1 MRKLRISEGHV
12 LSDSYRPWLATL
24 QPGGTLVTSG
34 PGTATDTS
42 DRLKAAIAELSGV
55 QSLLVAGELDP
66 RILTDFRDAVNRV
79 RNTAWAAHQY
89 TESKITGKDSRSIM
103 SIVAGE
109 RIRAAYQLCQ
119 AIQDDL
125 ETTDV
130 HLQAGQLIQL
140 HAAAKSLADKL
151 SDVVR
156 ELK

>member
-1 MRKLRISEGHV
+1 MRKVRISEGHV
-12 LSDSYRPWLATL
+12 LSDSYRSWLAATL
-24 QPGGTLVTSG
+24 QPGGTLVNSG
-34 PGTATDTS
+34 TDTATDTS

-89 TESKITGKDSRSIM
+89 IESKITGNDPRSIM

-130 HLQAGQLIQL
+130 HLQKGP
-140 HAAAKSLADKL
+140 
-151 SDVVR
+151 
-156 ELK
+156 

>member
-1 MRKLRISEGHV
+1 MNS
-12 LSDSYRPWLATL
+12 RPR
-24 QPGGTLVTSG
+24 
-34 PGTATDTS
+34 TATDTS
-42 DRLKAAIAELSGV
+42 ERLKAAIGELGGI

-79 RNTAWAAHQY
+79 RNTAWAAYQY
-89 TESKITGKDSRSIM
+89 TESKITGKDSRSII

-125 ETTDV
+125 EAADV

-140 HAAAKSLADKL
+140 HAATKSLTNKL
-151 SDVVR
+151 RYVVR

>member
-1 MRKLRISEGHV
+1 MN
-12 LSDSYRPWLATL
+12 
-24 QPGGTLVTSG
+24 SG
-34 PGTATDTS
+34 AGTATDTS
-42 DRLKAAIAELSGV
+42 DRLKAAIAELGGI

-66 RILTDFRDAVNRV
+66 RILTDFRDAVNRI
-79 RNTAWAAHQY
+79 RNTAWAAYQY
-89 TESKITGKDSRSIM
+89 TESKITGNDSRSII

-119 AIQDDL
+119 AIKDDL

-130 HLQAGQLIQL
+130 HLQPGQLIQL
-140 HAAAKSLADKL
+140 RAATKSLTDKL

>member
-1 MRKLRISEGHV
+1 MN
-12 LSDSYRPWLATL
+12 
-24 QPGGTLVTSG
+24 SG
-34 PGTATDTS
+34 AGTATDTS
-42 DRLKAAIAELSGV
+42 DRLKAAIAELGGI

-66 RILTDFRDAVNRV
+66 RILTDFRDAVNRI
-79 RNTAWAAHQY
+79 RNTAWAAYQY
-89 TESKITGKDSRSIM
+89 TESKITGDDSRNII

-125 ETTDV
+125 DTADV

-140 HAAAKSLADKL
+140 HAATKSLTDKL

>member
-1 MRKLRISEGHV
+1 MN
-12 LSDSYRPWLATL
+12 
-24 QPGGTLVTSG
+24 SG
-34 PGTATDTS
+34 AGTATDTS
-42 DRLKAAIAELSGV
+42 DRLKAAIAELGGI

-66 RILTDFRDAVNRV
+66 RILTDFRDAVNRI
-79 RNTAWAAHQY
+79 RNTAWAAYQY
-89 TESKITGKDSRSIM
+89 TESKITGNDSRSII

-119 AIQDDL
+119 AIKDDL

-140 HAAAKSLADKL
+140 HAATKSLTDKL

>member
-1 MRKLRISEGHV
+1 MN
-12 LSDSYRPWLATL
+12 
-24 QPGGTLVTSG
+24 SG
-34 PGTATDTS
+34 AGTATDTS
-42 DRLKAAIAELSGV
+42 DRLKAAIAELGGI

-66 RILTDFRDAVNRV
+66 RILTDFRDAVNRI
-79 RNTAWAAHQY
+79 RNTAWAAYQY
-89 TESKITGKDSRSIM
+89 TESKITGDDSRSIL

-119 AIQDDL
+119 AIQNDL
-125 ETTDV
+125 DTTDV

-140 HAAAKSLADKL
+140 HAATKSLTDKL